1 MTRRT
6 IWTFALFAMLCGSA
20 LAARAQMVP
29 AGDYTNQ
36 HFTAEHCVGYEL
48 QLWKLNGQLYGA
60 LSYCA
65 GLTGDTPIG
74 YIDHVVWNATTGKL
88 TFDAKLSTG
97 SHGDGKDGKPL
108 WSKDFYQ
115 FDGTLTAKL
124 LSGKITHTDMF
135 YTPPQPEMVDVKLK
149 LDKADTKVMT
159 EYATLEAWKADNAD
173 IMAYRGPK
181 W

>member
-1 MTRRT
+1 MTRRM

-88 TFDAKLSTG
+88 TFDAKLTFG
-97 SHGDGKDGKPL
+97 NDGPGKDGKDVM
-108 WSKDFYQ
+108 SKDFYQ
-115 FDGTLTAKL
+115 FDGTLTATL
-124 LSGKITHTDMF
+124 LSGKMTHEDMAQDHPSPD
-135 YTPPQPEMVDVKLK
+135 TATVRLK
-149 LDKADTKVMT
+149 LDKSMTKMMDKYPTV
-159 EYATLEAWKADNAD
+159 EAWKVVFDD
-173 IMAYRGPK
+173 YMTDRGPK